1 MSEKIDNYK
10 DLVKLVLGLDFP
22 KDGNISVGLKESDLS
37 ELMTPE
43 FAEEVRTLLR
53 KEAKPDV

>member
-53 KEAKPDV
+53 KEAT